1 MIEED
6 FYATIK
12 FKNGEEIFCKVS
24 PSDEGEKTLLLIS
37 NPIVV
42 EEIKNKT
49 ETVGYKIEPW
59 MKTST
64 EDLLVVNLDDVLT
77 MTESND
83 VEMVML
89 HQDYTT
95 QLKISKGN
103 KTKLDSNMGY
113 ISNVS
118 DAKKLL
124 EKIFKDS

>member
-37 NPIVV
+37 NPIIV
-42 EEIKNKT
+42 EEIKNKN

-64 EDLLVVNLDDVLT
+64 EDLLVVNLEDVLT
-77 MTESND
+77 MTESSD
-83 VEMVML
+83 FEMVML
-89 HQDYTT
+89 HQDYIT
-95 QLKISKGN
+95 QLKISRGN
-103 KTKLDSNMGY
+103 RTQVDSNMGY
-113 ISNVS
+113 VSNIT

-124 EKIFKDS
+124 EKIFKES